1 MNIINFKRNRKGNVV
16 TDNMANLILMAVV
29 IGIGIYFL
37 WAYVL
42 HGAGDSINAVQ
53 QCGALTGSKGTCKET
68 CDLSAELEFTNLG
81 CKGIAN
87 KCCIPKN
94 ENMDDVILPAG
105 YGGDT
110 DFDFAVQSIDFNSIG
125 TCTND
130 PNNNG
135 IILCEPGKEHVV
147 IVAISVKNLYG
158 KTEPNGDAVVVIN
171 GNAKN
176 IRGPGK
182 YTGPSSTLASGETNI
197 FTVRLDISAADAKS
211 NDYWTI
217 YPFASCTSADC
228 KSTDTGRARGILS
241 SNEDSF
247 VTIKFT
253 NN

>member
-1 MNIINFKRNRKGNVV
+1 MNINNFRKNRKGNVV
-16 TDNMANLILMAVV
+16 TDNMANLILMAVI

-42 HGAGDSINAVQ
+42 HGAGDSIDAVQ
-53 QCGALTGSKGTCKET
+53 QCGALTGSKGVCKES

-105 YGGDT
+105 YGGNT
-110 DFDFAVQSIDFNSIG
+110 EYDFEVISIDFDSVG
-125 TCTND
+125 SCKKD
-130 PNNNG
+130 PDNNG
-135 IILCEPGKEHVV
+135 IILCEPGEEHEVVV
-147 IVAISVKNLYG
+147 IIDVKNIYG
-158 KTEPNGDAVVVIN
+158 ETLTYGDAVVVIN

-176 IRGPGK
+176 IRGPGR
-182 YTGPSSTLASGETNI
+182 YTGPSI
-197 FTVRLDISAADAKS
+197 KFTTGKTDRLRVNLEISAADAKN

-217 YPFASCTSADC
+217 YPYATCTTAEC

-241 SNEDSF
+241 SNDDDS

-253 NN
+253 N